1 MLYKLTYP
9 DGTTRKGEDNETQW
23 GRGVK
28 HTAKGK
34 SCWPRRTMCTDQVI
48 HAYRSPEI
56 AVFANE
62 FHAEIGNPLCWSAK
76 GRVLVEDGLKVGCRT
91 LTTLE
96 TVPLPVLT
104 REHGVRIALR
114 TVTEEKLGSST
125 LPGGWAW
132 LAGRYPENVI
142 MAAALEARDGRGFAG
157 RLTARIKQVI
167 RETGNPYAGTIKP
180 DMVFIDEVKDVPDS
194 LWKKMGGE

>member
-104 REHGVRIALR
+104 KEHRARIAWKPVEEGKPGDRRDDLLLLWQVREH
-114 TVTEEKLGSST
+114 
-125 LPGGWAW
+125 
-132 LAGRYPENVI
+132 PENVVI
-142 MAAALEARDGRGFAG
+142 AAATRAENKRDFAK

-167 RETGNPYAGTIKP
+167 RE
-180 DMVFIDEVKDVPDS
+180 
-194 LWKKMGGE
+194 GE